1 MYSVTFLVLRSPPAP
16 PSEPP
21 SPPSEPP
28 SPPTPPEPPDP
39 PDPQIRPSSGEIY
52 AQVLLLPH
60 FTGLPR
66 VHSEHKLP
74 SPPPSRHVPPIITV
88 FVPRRSSRRCCHMP
102 ITTRSPK
109 VKLRFSLVGPYH
121 CCGLVT
127 SLSRPNYR
135 SCCGPTPLFDWT
147 RYVISN
153 LLLSPLIRLLRYII
167 WNGRGHYSSFV
178 STPLHWLRDYQFRVQ
193 APSIVPTAFFPSVHP
208 LVVVICYLTFAVNS
222 WDWLGFVQPCVSSSD
237 MYVAFPCAPN
247 VVGTSW
253 AGFVIS
259 GMCTRILSGSLFNGQ
274 SRPSWALSIYMT
286 SEGLG
291 FTEENIC
298 VIKSQ
303 LFQPPSQKIEAFLSF
318 SDAEWLQSM
327 VCCGLGWS
335 FKDPLNGKIHH
346 GSFSRPFVSSVLVA
360 EALALKAAIKAA
372 IKAALLLGVSR
383 LACVSDCQELVLL
396 PNTDGHAN
404 ELDSILADC
413 DLFVLYFCLCMF
425 ILFQGLKTVELT
437 L

>member
-1 MYSVTFLVLRSPPAP
+1 MIFSSLLISSSSPPLPMYSVTFLVLRSPPAP

-147 RYVISN
+147 RTETERWR
-153 LLLSPLIRLLRYII
+153 PLGL
-167 WNGRGHYSSFV
+167 
-178 STPLHWLRDYQFRVQ
+178 
-193 APSIVPTAFFPSVHP
+193 
-208 LVVVICYLTFAVNS
+208 
-222 WDWLGFVQPCVSSSD
+222 
-237 MYVAFPCAPN
+237 CA
-247 VVGTSW
+247 
-253 AGFVIS
+253 
-259 GMCTRILSGSLFNGQ
+259 
-274 SRPSWALSIYMT
+274 
-286 SEGLG
+286 GLG

>member
-1 MYSVTFLVLRSPPAP
+1 MIFSSLLISSSSPPLPMYSVTFLVLRSPPAP

-286 SEGLG
+286 SEG
-291 FTEENIC
+291 
-298 VIKSQ
+298 
-303 LFQPPSQKIEAFLSF
+303 
-318 SDAEWLQSM
+318 M
-327 VCCGLGWS
+327 VFVTLCCGVHRLS
-335 FKDPLNGKIHH
+335 NN
-346 GSFSRPFVSSVLVA
+346 
-360 EALALKAAIKAA
+360 
-372 IKAALLLGVSR
+372 LL
-383 LACVSDCQELVLL
+383 LL
-396 PNTDGHAN
+396 PNYLSMRIHQFQVPQYEDVYKFDQNFDRMAVMSPKGWHFRIQSL
-404 ELDSILADC
+404 EIIVSGFGM
-413 DLFVLYFCLCMF
+413 DLNSAGPRRSVGVLWVCV
-425 ILFQGLKTVELT
+425 QD
-437 L
+437 